1 VKIVAPMPPNLANA
15 RLHWRTKHSEKK
27 KYWMRLDLLQ
37 DLKEIPKPPAV
48 PMQCASISSV
58 MYLGAAMDDG
68 NAMNRH
74 KWVEDWLTTRG
85 YIADDRKKNLKWL
98 SFPEQI
104 VKRGGDYRIEITL
117 TELSQSAAA

>member
-1 VKIVAPMPPNLANA
+1 MKIIVPMPENLANA
-15 RLHWRTKHSEKK
+15 RLHWRSKHAKK
-27 KYWMRLDLLQ
+27 KAYWQRLDLLQ

-48 PMQCASISSV
+48 PFQCASIRSV

-98 SFPEQI
+98 AFPEQI
-104 VKRGGDYRIEITL
+104 VKRNGEYRIEI
-117 TELSQSAAA
+117 ELNEITQAEAA